1 MTRLAGR
8 QMLGNRVQLS
18 LWQSA
23 EAEPFHFRFRY
34 VTCHLNSS
42 RSLLPK
48 TRHSA
53 RNSIL
58 VNFIFPHEHARS
70 LFAHAGLPRT
80 AIYLLEVALRAV
92 RRRRSGRP
100 LAFAT
105 GAGLSPVGND

>member
-58 VNFIFPHEHARS
+58 VNFIFPHEHTRS
-70 LFAHAGLPRT
+70 LFSHAGLPRT
-80 AIYLLEVALRAV
+80 AIYLIEVELSVV
-92 RRRRSGRP
+92 RPRRSCTS
-100 LAFAT
+100 LAFASI
-105 GAGLSPVGND
+105 G